1 MNRNDNKEA
10 VFRQF
15 AEKARKRIEERKKR
29 NTRQFYIG
37 DADVTVTLH
46 GLTEEEISESMEM
59 YENSLESDKYVIY
72 LACNELQEASRIMVE
87 AGELKEHERYKIAD
101 MFSLADRRALAGEVL
116 ALSGMNG
123 ESSMKAI
130 SETEE
135 IKN

>member
-1 MNRNDNKEA
+1 MDRNDNKEA

-59 YENSLESDKYVIY
+59 YESSLESDKYIIY

-87 AGELKEHERYKIAD
+87 AGELKEHERYKITD

>member
-1 MNRNDNKEA
+1 MDSNDNKEA

-37 DADVTVTLH
+37 DADVTLTLH

-87 AGELKEHERYKIAD
+87 AGELKEHERYKITD

>member
-1 MNRNDNKEA
+1 MDRNDNKEA

-37 DADVTVTLH
+37 DADVTLTLH

-87 AGELKEHERYKIAD
+87 AGELKEHERYKITD

>member
-1 MNRNDNKEA
+1 MDRNDNKEA

-37 DADVTVTLH
+37 DADVTLTLH

-87 AGELKEHERYKIAD
+87 AGELKEHERYKITD
-101 MFSLADRRALAGEVL
+101 MFSLADMRALAGEVL

>member
-1 MNRNDNKEA
+1 
-10 VFRQF
+10 
-15 AEKARKRIEERKKR
+15 
-29 NTRQFYIG
+29 
-37 DADVTVTLH
+37 
-46 GLTEEEISESMEM
+46 MEM

-87 AGELKEHERYKIAD
+87 AGELKEHERYKITD